1 MQRLASGPHRR
12 MAWLVLA
19 VLLAAALGWGLWHWR
34 THDVTAVRVQ
44 AAPLQRSLQFSARV
58 SQLSR
63 VEVGAT
69 VVGRVQKVTVR
80 EGAQVERGTLLVQLE
95 TDEAQAALAQA
106 QATLAQQQARV
117 AGLRSTG
124 RTGIGAQLAQADA
137 VLLAARRDLER
148 TRSLVAQGFVSQ
160 AQADDSAR
168 AVQVAQAQQR
178 GAQAQRDAY
187 QEEGAEI
194 AQARA
199 QMAQAGAAVEAARLR
214 LQQTSVRAP
223 ADAQVLART
232 VEPGQI
238 VQPGTALMRLA
249 LAGPRLIIAQV
260 DERFLDQ
267 LRVGQRAAVVADAF
281 RTQPLAASILSMGP
295 GVDAQRGAVEVK
307 LALDAPAPDFLRED
321 MTLSV
326 EAVTGE
332 RANALVLPLAA
343 LQPGPAQ
350 GGKAGSPMA
359 VTAMDSATTAQV
371 MVVEDGRARTRRVAL
386 GLRSLASVEV
396 LDGLEAGDIVLT
408 APVAEGRRVRARLA
422 AQP

>member
-1 MQRLASGPHRR
+1 MQTTASGPHRR
-12 MAWLVLA
+12 RALPALA

-34 THDVTAVRVQ
+34 AADVAAVQVQ
-44 AAPLQRSLQFSARV
+44 AAALQRSLQFSARV

-69 VVGRVQKVTVR
+69 LVGRVQSVTVR
-80 EGAQVERGTLLVQLE
+80 EGAQVARGTLLVQLE

-124 RTGIGAQLAQADA
+124 RNGIDAQLAQAEA
-137 VLLAARRDLER
+137 VLRAARRDLER
-148 TRSLVAQGFVSQ
+148 TRSLVARGFVSQ
-160 AQADDSAR
+160 AQADDSER
-168 AVQVAQAQQR
+168 ALQVAQAQQR

-187 QEEGAEI
+187 QDEGSEI

-199 QMAQAGAAVEAARLR
+199 QLAQAAAAVEAARLR
-214 LQQTSVRAP
+214 LQQLSVRAP
-223 ADAQVLART
+223 ADAQVLSRT

-249 LAGPRLIIAQV
+249 LAGPRRVIAQV

-281 RTQPLAASILSMGP
+281 SAQPLAATITSMGP
-295 GVDAQRGAVEVK
+295 GVDAQRGAVEVQ

-332 RANALVLPLAA
+332 RAHALVLPLAA
-343 LQPGPAQ
+343 LLPND
-350 GGKAGSPMA
+350 KAG
-359 VTAMDSATTAQV
+359 TADARV
-371 MVVEDGRARTRRVAL
+371 MVVEGGQARTRRVVL
-386 GLRSLASVEV
+386 GLRSLAAVQV
-396 LDGLEAGDIVLT
+396 LSGLEAGDIVLT